1 MAYDGNKA
9 RYRPDGTPVAARR
22 IRRDPRRDRATGR
35 RRLRQTVEWLLSPD
49 EQPEVDEY
57 LLYRY
62 HPDSERPP
70 KVNHASVNWLYRMV
84 NSERPL
90 EEKMGLFWHQVFAT
104 GDNKVESAYEIQDQ
118 IGMFREHGL
127 GNYRDLLVRLAQNP
141 TMLYWLDN
149 QENHKRAPNENWGRE
164 LMELFSLGIG
174 NYTEKDVYEASRAFT
189 GWAFD
194 TKIHWLLWGP
204 HLWNYEFHPENHDG
218 TEKDYLGHSG
228 KFDGFDVIDIIVRQ
242 PACHV
247 FIARHLYNFFV
258 EDEPQVPAWPI
269 EPPRNPEAIR
279 TICEAFVKNDY
290 EIKPVLRT
298 IFTSDFFKESMYK
311 HVLNPAEVVA
321 GTLRVTG
328 ALSEP
333 HPDWEDV
340 ALEPM
345 FMGQSLHDPPSVE
358 GWHTGHEWI
367 NSGALVRR
375 VNFMSDK
382 FSDTSLPGVQ
392 DIIRRVAASNGTAMT
407 ADDLVDHCLDLMGPI
422 TVRDKTRQELV
433 EYVAGEGG
441 QVSWQSP
448 EDFAH
453 ASRVTSKVLALI
465 SGTREYQFG

>member
-1 MAYDGNKA
+1 MATKQEIALMAHLLRRAGFGATRAEIERRADDGYDE
-9 RYRPDGTPVAARR
+9 
-22 IRRDPRRDRATGR
+22 
-35 RRLRQTVEWLLSPD
+35 TVEWLLNPD

-104 GDNKVESAYEIQDQ
+104 GDNKVESAYEILDQ

-194 TKIHWLLWGP
+194 TKVHWLLWGP

-279 TICEAFVKNDY
+279 MICEAFVKNDY

-298 IFTSDFFKESMYK
+298 IFTSEFFKESLYR
-311 HVLNPAEVVA
+311 HVRNPAEVVA

-407 ADDLVDHCLDLMGPI
+407 AADLVDHCLDLMGPI

-433 EYVAGEGG
+433 EYVTGEGG

>member
-1 MAYDGNKA
+1 MATKQDIALMAHLLRRAGFDATRAEIERRADDGYDE
-9 RYRPDGTPVAARR
+9 
-22 IRRDPRRDRATGR
+22 
-35 RRLRQTVEWLLSPD
+35 TVEWLLSPD

-407 ADDLVDHCLDLMGPI
+407 AADLVDHCLDLMGPI

>member
-1 MAYDGNKA
+1 MATKQDIALMAHLLRRAGFGATRAEIERRADEGYDA
-9 RYRPDGTPVAARR
+9 
-22 IRRDPRRDRATGR
+22 
-35 RRLRQTVEWLLSPD
+35 TVEWLLSPD

-127 GNYRDLLVRLAQNP
+127 GNYHDLLVRLAQNP

-290 EIKPVLRT
+290 EIRPVLRA
-298 IFTSDFFKESMYK
+298 IFTSDFFKESLYK
-311 HVLNPAEVVA
+311 HVRNPAEVVA

-407 ADDLVDHCLDLMGPI
+407 AADLVDNCLDLMGPL
-422 TVRDKTRQELV
+422 TVKDKTRQELV
-433 EYVAGEGG
+433 EYVTGEGG

>member
-1 MAYDGNKA
+1 MATKQEIALMAHLLRRAGF
-9 RYRPDGTPVAARR
+9 GAARDE
-22 IRRDPRRDRATGR
+22 IERRADEGYDA
-35 RRLRQTVEWLLSPD
+35 TVEWLLNPD

-174 NYTEKDVYEASRAFT
+174 NYTEKDVFEASRAFT

-204 HLWNYEFHPENHDG
+204 HLWNYEFHPQDHDG
-218 TEKDYLGHSG
+218 AEKDYLGHSG

-290 EIKPVLRT
+290 EIKPVVRT
-298 IFTSDFFKESMYK
+298 IFTSDFFKESMYQ
-311 HVLNPAEVVA
+311 HVRNPCRGRGRHAQGDRSAVGAAPRLGRRRPGADVHGPEPARSPQRRGVA
-321 GTLRVTG
+321 YRSRVDQQRRSRPARQLHVGQVQRHVPTG
-328 ALSEP
+328 RSG
-333 HPDWEDV
+333 H
-340 ALEPM
+340 
-345 FMGQSLHDPPSVE
+345 HPPSRRVE
-358 GWHTGHEWI
+358 RDGHE
-367 NSGALVRR
+367 RR
-375 VNFMSDK
+375 R
-382 FSDTSLPGVQ
+382 TRRPLP
-392 DIIRRVAASNGTAMT
+392 
-407 ADDLVDHCLDLMGPI
+407 
-422 TVRDKTRQELV
+422 
-433 EYVAGEGG
+433 
-441 QVSWQSP
+441 
-448 EDFAH
+448 
-453 ASRVTSKVLALI
+453 
-465 SGTREYQFG
+465 

>member
-1 MAYDGNKA
+1 MATKQEIALMAHLLRRAGFGATRDEIERRADDGYDA
-9 RYRPDGTPVAARR
+9 
-22 IRRDPRRDRATGR
+22 
-35 RRLRQTVEWLLSPD
+35 TVEWLLNPD

-84 NSERPL
+84 NTERPL
-90 EEKMGLFWHQVFAT
+90 EEKIGLFWHQVFAT

-164 LMELFSLGIG
+164 LMELFSMGIG
-174 NYTEKDVYEASRAFT
+174 NYTEKDVFEASRAFT

-204 HLWNYEFHPENHDG
+204 HLWNYEFHPEDHDG
-218 TEKDYLGHSG
+218 AEKDYLGHTG
-228 KFDGFDVIDIIVRQ
+228 NFDGFDVIDIIVRQ

-247 FIARHLYNFFV
+247 FIARHLYNFIV
-258 EDEPQVPAWPI
+258 ADEPQVPAWPI

-290 EIKPVLRT
+290 EMKPVLRT
-298 IFTSDFFKESMYK
+298 IFTSDFFKESMYQ

-321 GTLRVTG
+321 GTLRITG

-333 HPDWEDV
+333 HPDWEEV

-345 FMGQSLHDPPSVE
+345 LMGQSLHDPPSVE

-392 DIIRRVAASNGTAMT
+392 DIIRRIAASNGAAMT
-407 ADDLVDHCLDLMGPI
+407 AEDLVDHCLDLMGPLS
-422 TVRDKTRQELV
+422 VKDKTRRELMKYV
-433 EYVAGEGG
+433 EGEGG
-441 QVSWQSP
+441 DVSWQSP
-448 EDFAH
+448 EEFAH
-453 ASRVTSKVLALI
+453 ASRVTGRVLALI

>member
-1 MAYDGNKA
+1 MATKQDIALMAHLLRRAGFGATRAEIERRADDGYDE
-9 RYRPDGTPVAARR
+9 
-22 IRRDPRRDRATGR
+22 
-35 RRLRQTVEWLLSPD
+35 TVEWLLSPD

-127 GNYRDLLVRLAQNP
+127 GNYRDLLLRLAQNP

-290 EIKPVLRT
+290 ETRPVLRT
-298 IFTSDFFKESMYK
+298 IFTSDFFKESLYK

-433 EYVAGEGG
+433 EYVTGEGG

-453 ASRVTSKVLALI
+453 ASRITSKVLALI

>member
-1 MAYDGNKA
+1 MATKQDIALMAHLLRRAGFGATRAEIERRADEGYDA
-9 RYRPDGTPVAARR
+9 
-22 IRRDPRRDRATGR
+22 
-35 RRLRQTVEWLLSPD
+35 TVEWLLSPD

-127 GNYRDLLVRLAQNP
+127 GNYRDLLLRLAQNP

-298 IFTSDFFKESMYK
+298 IFTSEFFKESMYK
-311 HVLNPAEVVA
+311 HVRNPAEVVA

-407 ADDLVDHCLDLMGPI
+407 AADLVDNCLDLMGPL
-422 TVRDKTRQELV
+422 TVKDKTRQELV
-433 EYVAGEGG
+433 EYVTGEGG

>member
-1 MAYDGNKA
+1 MATKQDIALMAHLLRRAGFGATRAEIERRADDGYDA
-9 RYRPDGTPVAARR
+9 
-22 IRRDPRRDRATGR
+22 
-35 RRLRQTVEWLLSPD
+35 TVEWLLSPD

-127 GNYRDLLVRLAQNP
+127 GNYPDLLVRLAQNP

-290 EIKPVLRT
+290 EIRPVLRT
-298 IFTSDFFKESMYK
+298 IFTSDFFKESLYK
-311 HVLNPAEVVA
+311 HVRNPAEVVA

-407 ADDLVDHCLDLMGPI
+407 AADLVDNCLDLMGPI

-433 EYVAGEGG
+433 EYVTGEGG

>member
-1 MAYDGNKA
+1 MATKQDIALMAHLLRRAGFGATRAEIERRADDGYDE
-9 RYRPDGTPVAARR
+9 
-22 IRRDPRRDRATGR
+22 
-35 RRLRQTVEWLLSPD
+35 TVEWLLSPD

-127 GNYRDLLVRLAQNP
+127 GNYPDLLVRLAQNP

-453 ASRVTSKVLALI
+453 ASRITSKVLALI
-465 SGTREYQFG
+465 AGTREYQFG

>member
-1 MAYDGNKA
+1 MATKQDIALMAHLLRRAGFGASRSEIERRADVGYDA
-9 RYRPDGTPVAARR
+9 
-22 IRRDPRRDRATGR
+22 
-35 RRLRQTVEWLLSPD
+35 TVEWLLNHD

-174 NYTEKDVYEASRAFT
+174 NYTEKDVFEASRAFT

-204 HLWNYEFHPENHDG
+204 HLWNYEFHPQDHDG
-218 TEKDYLGHSG
+218 TEKDYLGHTG
-228 KFDGFDVIDIIVRQ
+228 RFDGFDVIDIIVRQ

-290 EIKPVLRT
+290 EVKPVLRT
-298 IFTSDFFKESMYK
+298 IFTSDFFKESMYE
-311 HVLNPAEVVA
+311 HVRNPAEVVA

-392 DIIRRVAASNGTAMT
+392 DIINRVAASNGTAMT
-407 ADDLVDHCLDLMGPI
+407 ADELVDHCLDLMGPL
-422 TVRDKTRQELV
+422 TVKEKTRQELI
-433 EYVAGEGG
+433 EYVSGEGG
-441 QVSWQSP
+441 SVSWHSP
-448 EDFAH
+448 EAFAN
-453 ASRVTSKVLALI
+453 ASRVTGKVLALI

>member
-1 MAYDGNKA
+1 MATKQDIALMAHLLRRAGFGATRAEIERRADDGYDE
-9 RYRPDGTPVAARR
+9 
-22 IRRDPRRDRATGR
+22 
-35 RRLRQTVEWLLSPD
+35 TVEWLLSPD

-247 FIARHLYNFFV
+247 FIARHLYNFLV

-298 IFTSDFFKESMYK
+298 IFTSDFFKESLYQ
-311 HVLNPAEVVA
+311 HVRNPAEVVA

-453 ASRVTSKVLALI
+453 ASRITSKVLALI
-465 SGTREYQFG
+465 AGTREYQFG

>member
-1 MAYDGNKA
+1 MATKQEIALMAHLLRRTGFGATRDEIERRAEDGYDA
-9 RYRPDGTPVAARR
+9 
-22 IRRDPRRDRATGR
+22 
-35 RRLRQTVEWLLSPD
+35 TVEWILNPD
-49 EQPEVDEY
+49 DQPEVDEY

-84 NSERPL
+84 NTERPL
-90 EEKMGLFWHQVFAT
+90 EEKIGLFWHQVFAT
-104 GDNKVESAYEIQDQ
+104 GDNKVESAYEIKEQ
-118 IGMFREHGL
+118 IAMFREHGL

-164 LMELFSLGIG
+164 LMELFSMGIG
-174 NYTEKDVYEASRAFT
+174 NYTEKDVFEASRAFT

-204 HLWNYEFHPENHDG
+204 HLWNYEFHPEDHDG
-218 TEKDYLGHSG
+218 AEKDYLGHTG
-228 KFDGFDVIDIIVRQ
+228 NFDGFDVIDIIVRQ

-258 EDEPQVPAWPI
+258 ADEPQVPAWPI

-279 TICEAFVKNDY
+279 TICESFVKNDY

-311 HVLNPAEVVA
+311 HVMNPAEVVA

-333 HPDWEDV
+333 HPDWEEV

-375 VNFMSDK
+375 VNFMADK

-392 DIIRRVAASNGTAMT
+392 DIIGRVAASNGTAMT
-407 ADDLVDHCLDLMGPI
+407 SDDLVDHCLDLMGPLS
-422 TVRDKTRQELV
+422 VKDKTRKELI
-433 EYVAGEGG
+433 EYVDGEGG
-441 QVSWQSP
+441 SVSWQSP
-448 EDFAH
+448 EDFAN
-453 ASRVTSKVLALI
+453 ASRVTGRVLALI
-465 SGTREYQFG
+465 AGTREYQFG

>member
-1 MAYDGNKA
+1 MSTCSTGII
-9 RYRPDGTPVAARR
+9 PTP
-22 IRRDPRRDRATGR
+22 
-35 RRLRQTVEWLLSPD
+35 
-49 EQPEVDEY
+49 
-57 LLYRY
+57 
-62 HPDSERPP
+62 ERPP

-174 NYTEKDVYEASRAFT
+174 NYTEKDVFEASRAFT

-204 HLWNYEFHPENHDG
+204 HLWNYEFHPQDHDG
-218 TEKDYLGHSG
+218 TEKDYLGHTG
-228 KFDGFDVIDIIVRQ
+228 RFDGFDVIDIIVRQ

-290 EIKPVLRT
+290 EVKPVLRT
-298 IFTSDFFKESMYK
+298 IFTSDFFKESMYE
-311 HVLNPAEVVA
+311 HVRNPAEVVA

-333 HPDWEDV
+333 HPDWEDI

-392 DIIRRVAASNGTAMT
+392 DIISRVAASNGTAMT
-407 ADDLVDHCLDLMGPI
+407 ADELVDHCLDLMGPL
-422 TVRDKTRQELV
+422 TVKEKTRQELI
-433 EYVAGEGG
+433 EYVSGEGG
-441 QVSWQSP
+441 SVSWHSP
-448 EDFAH
+448 EAFAN
-453 ASRVTSKVLALI
+453 ASRVTGKVLALI